1 MANPTG
7 LVLKNAMV
15 LIGTSSGHPWST
27 SGSIGSASPTD
38 VSSAIRRVRIN
49 ETYDLLDDSHMG
61 LNSHSRIAGL
71 IDWSMEFEMLQN
83 FASTA
88 AVPVDKLFDAIYG
101 NAQPIYVEV
110 RPVNAARTSDNPA
123 RGGMVIMENF
133 NPIDAEHGGLQV
145 VNASFK
151 SAGDLSRYVSSS

>member
-15 LIGTSSGHPWST
+15 LIGTSSGAPWTT
-27 SGSIGSASPTD
+27 SGTNSGD
-38 VSSAIRRVRIN
+38 VSQAVRRIRIN
-49 ETYDLLDDSHMG
+49 ETYDLLEDGHMG

-71 IDWSMEFEMLQN
+71 IDWGVELELLQN

-88 AVPVDKLFDAIYG
+88 AVPVDKLFDAIYQ
-101 NAQPIYVEV
+101 NAQPILIEV

-123 RGGMVIMENF
+123 RQGMVILESF

-145 VNASFK
+145 VNANFR
-151 SAGDLSRYVSSS
+151 SAGDLSRVSTSS